1 MTESMYI
8 ARSSDEEMVKKA
20 EHGGAVSSLLKFA
33 LESGRVDSILA
44 VKARDGDRFDGEP
57 ALITKPEELM
67 ETAGSLHFSSPN
79 IARFIKE
86 YLDGASNSKTAVVVK
101 PCDAKAIIELAKR
114 NQIDLDNLLLI
125 GVNCTGTLPPARSK
139 KMLVDEFEVNPAS
152 VVAEDIED
160 NKLIIILK
168 DGTEK
173 ERDLAKLE
181 EQGYGRRDNCRR
193 CETNIPT
200 MADIACGKW
209 GTTDKNTTFV
219 QVCSEKGADLVEAAI
234 QGGVIKAKQPSA
246 ANIEARKNKDEA
258 ARELARQ
265 CRDKDFAELE
275 GATTEERFNYWNE
288 QFSRCIKCYGCRDA
302 CPICYCKSCMLEADR
317 GFVDP
322 GEVPPNAIFPM
333 VRITHVMNSCV
344 NCGQCQDACAMEIP
358 LSRLIFLLSIKLGD
372 IFHYEPGM
380 DVNVPPPMATVPDEE
395 MSLPDV
401 EVAL

>member
-1 MTESMYI
+1 MTEDMYI
-8 ARSSDEEMVKKA
+8 ARSSDEEIVKRA
-20 EHGGAVSSLLKFA
+20 EHGGVVSSLLKFA
-33 LESGRVDSILA
+33 LESSRVDSVLA

-57 ALITKPEELM
+57 ALITDPKELM

-86 YLDGASNSKTAVVVK
+86 YLDGAANSKTVVVVK

-114 NQIDLDNLLLI
+114 AQIAIDNLLLI
-125 GVNCTGTLPPARSK
+125 GVNCTGTLPPAKSK

-160 NKLIIILK
+160 NKLIITLK

-209 GTTDKNTTFV
+209 GTTDKNTTFI
-219 QVCSEKGADLVEAAI
+219 QVFSDKGADLVNAAI
-234 QGGVIKAKQPSA
+234 QGGAIQAEQPSA
-246 ANIEARKNKDEA
+246 ANIEARKNKDEV

-265 CRDKDFAELE
+265 CREKDFAELE
-275 GATTEERFNYWNE
+275 KMTPEERFNYWTE
-288 QFSRCIKCYGCRDA
+288 QFGRCIKCYGCRDA
-302 CPICYCKSCMLEADR
+302 CPICYCKDCILEAHR
-317 GFVDP
+317 GFVDV
-322 GEVPPNAIFPM
+322 GEVPPNTIFPM
-333 VRITHVMNSCV
+333 IRITHVMNSCV

-358 LSRLIFLLSIKLGD
+358 LSRLIFLLSTKLGD

-401 EVAL
+401 EVVL